1 MTLGRRLS
9 MGRKHSKKKLVSAA
23 LEPEQA
29 IRLKKLS
36 EQTRVPQQVY
46 LREAVEDMLRK
57 YERKLKRK

>member
-1 MTLGRRLS
+1 
-9 MGRKHSKKKLVSAA
+9 MGQYAHKTPITAA

-46 LREAVEDMLRK
+46 LREAVENLLQK
-57 YERKLKRK
+57 YERKLKRR